1 MSEIFGSKTIN
12 KYKMEAIER
21 IEKIKRNKQVAKML
35 ISEYF
40 NINIAKKTNERK
52 YTEARS
58 IFYKILR
65 DNTRMTFAEIAETF
79 GKDHATVLVAVNKIN
94 DLMKYDIS
102 LRSDYNYLN
111 NAFIQKIEEDLLYKY
126 TSATEIIEDSRYI
139 ELVGDFNNLSR
150 KYRLL
155 KEAHNDVVV
164 SSASIIEKYKFLR
177 KNYEERER
185 FYQKNGYVVN
195 GYITN

>member
-1 MSEIFGSKTIN
+1 
-12 KYKMEAIER
+12 MEAIER

-65 DNTRMTFAEIAETF
+65 DNTKMTFAEIAETF

-139 ELVGDFNNLSR
+139 ELVEDFNNLSR
-150 KYRLL
+150 KYKLL

>member
-1 MSEIFGSKTIN
+1 
-12 KYKMEAIER
+12 
-21 IEKIKRNKQVAKML
+21 
-35 ISEYF
+35 
-40 NINIAKKTNERK
+40 
-52 YTEARS
+52 
-58 IFYKILR
+58 
-65 DNTRMTFAEIAETF
+65 
-79 GKDHATVLVAVNKIN
+79 
-94 DLMKYDIS
+94 MKYDIS

-139 ELVGDFNNLSR
+139 ELVEDFNNLSR